1 MKSSPLVSIIMNCY
15 NGEKYLYESVNSI
28 INQTYK
34 NWELIF
40 WDNSSSKKCFK
51 IIKKFNDTRIKYFF
65 YKKKLKL
72 YSSRNLALK
81 KCKGDF
87 ISFLDQDDTWEKEKL
102 EKQLAL
108 FKNKKI
114 GLVYSNFWKLNENSF
129 FKKKLASS
137 KNLPTGFI
145 TNKLLK
151 SYNVGLLTIMVR
163 KKFLKNTKKIFN
175 PEFNMLADFIF
186 VLNFSLKYK
195 FECVQEPLATY
206 RYHLNQMS
214 FKYLNISIYQHQK
227 WISTDKEVNKFKT
240 YKEFHSM
247 SDKIKFMQLVGLIK
261 KSKNF
266 IVLKKIFSYPN
277 NIYKIKLLL
286 KFFIPKMFFSNLF
299 GNLY

>member
-1 MKSSPLVSIIMNCY
+1 MNCY

-40 WDNSSSKKCFK
+40 WDNSTNKKCFN
-51 IIKKFNDTRIKYFF
+51 IIKKFNDSRIKYFF

-129 FKKKLASS
+129 LKKRLASS

-186 VLNFSLKYK
+186 ILNFSLKYK

-214 FKYLNISIYQHQK
+214 FKYFKTSIYQQQK

-240 YKEFHSM
+240 YKEFYSM

-266 IVLKKIFSYPN
+266 TVFKKILLYPN
-277 NIYKIKLLL
+277 NIYKIKLFL

>member
-1 MKSSPLVSIIMNCY
+1 MKSPPLVSIIMNCY

-40 WDNSSSKKCFK
+40 WDNSTNKKCFN
-51 IIKKFNDTRIKYFF
+51 IIKKFNDSRIKYFF

-129 FKKKLASS
+129 LKKRLASS

-186 VLNFSLKYK
+186 ILNFSLKYK

-214 FKYLNISIYQHQK
+214 FKYFKTSIYQQQK

-240 YKEFHSM
+240 YKEFYSM

-266 IVLKKIFSYPN
+266 TVFKKILLYPN
-277 NIYKIKLLL
+277 NIYKIKLFL

>member
-1 MKSSPLVSIIMNCY
+1 MKSFPLVSIIMNCY
-15 NGEKYLYESVNSI
+15 NGEKYLFESVNSI

-40 WDNSSSKKCFK
+40 WDNSTNKKCFN
-51 IIKKFNDTRIKYFF
+51 IIKKFKDSRIKYYF

-81 KCKGDF
+81 KCKGEF

-102 EKQLAL
+102 QKQLIL

-114 GLVYSNFWKLNENSF
+114 GLVYSNFWKFNEHTL
-129 FKKKLASS
+129 FKKRLSS
-137 KNLPTGFI
+137 SSNLPTGFI

-151 SYNVGLLTIMVR
+151 SYNVGLLTIMIR
-163 KKFLKNTKKIFN
+163 KKFLINTKKIFN
-175 PEFNMLADFIF
+175 PKYNMLADFIF

-206 RYHLNQMS
+206 RYHSNQMS
-214 FKYLNISIYQHQK
+214 FKYYNTSINQHQK
-227 WISTDKEVNKFKT
+227 WLNTNSEINKFKT
-240 YKEFHSM
+240 FKEFYVIN
-247 SDKIKFMQLVGLIK
+247 DKIKFMQLVGLIK

-266 IVLKKIFSYPN
+266 TVFKKILSYPN
-277 NIYKIKLLL
+277 NIYKIKLFL
-286 KFFIPKMFFSNLF
+286 KFFIPKMFFSYLF